1 MTQTLN
7 RITLASL
14 LFILLLTGCA
24 TETSATLTPIATLS
38 PAAKVTATPSSTS
51 SPVLSPTPIPATP
64 TNTPTSSPSTTLT
77 PTSTPIPTTTP
88 TSTPS
93 KNPTPVPA
101 SSHVSNAQL
110 LDKIEM
116 LDIVGDTGDIT
127 HVVIVSID
135 GLRPDAWDQ
144 ADTPILDALRAKGS
158 FTDAAQTVLPAATL
172 IGHASMLGGMVPD
185 KHGIYWNVYDPSLGK
200 INGPTLF
207 SVAHEAGLNTAMV
220 VGKPRLEHI
229 VLPHSVDNY
238 NYAGF
243 TDRQVVN
250 QALPMLQTGLS
261 DILFIHLPDVDTF
274 GHASGWMST
283 DQLTTISATDTM
295 IGEVVVELA
304 AHGHL
309 ESTLLI
315 ITTDH
320 GGKGFKHGS
329 ALPEDITIP
338 WLAVGPGIPA
348 GLDLQ
353 SQVMVYD
360 TAATALY
367 ALELPVPPTW
377 DGRPVLE
384 IFGEGSQ

>member
-1 MTQTLN
+1 
-7 RITLASL
+7 
-14 LFILLLTGCA
+14 
-24 TETSATLTPIATLS
+24 
-38 PAAKVTATPSSTS
+38 V
-51 SPVLSPTPIPATP
+51 P
-64 TNTPTSSPSTTLT
+64 TNTP
-77 PTSTPIPTTTP
+77 
-88 TSTPS
+88 
-93 KNPTPVPA
+93 A
-101 SSHVSNAQL
+101 SNAQL
-110 LDKIEM
+110 RNTIEM
-116 LDIVGDTGDIT
+116 LDVVGDIGDIT
-127 HVVIVSID
+127 RVVIISID

-144 ADTPILDALRAKGS
+144 ADTPILDALRAKGA

-172 IGHASMLGGMVPD
+172 IGHASMLGGMGPD

-229 VLPHSVDNY
+229 VLPNSVDNY

-243 TDRQVVN
+243 TDRQVVD
-250 QALPMLQTGLS
+250 QAWQILQTSLP
-261 DILFIHLPDVDTF
+261 DILFIHLPDVDSF

-283 DQLTTISATDTM
+283 EQLKTISATDTM

-304 AHGHL
+304 ARGYL

-315 ITTDH
+315 ITADH

-329 ALPEDITIP
+329 AQPEDTTIP
-338 WLAVGPGIPA
+338 WLAVGPGVPA
-348 GLDLQ
+348 GIDLQ

-367 ALELPVPPTW
+367 ALKLPIPPTW

-384 IFGEGSQ
+384 IFGEGVKERPNDGAK